1 MLADYQYI
9 LNVPDPIDE
18 DDEYT
23 LMGIVQKH
31 TIILA
36 ACYCRTGMEPGQNR
50 GGWELPG

>member
-23 LMGIVQKH
+23 LMGIVQKLL
-31 TIILA
+31 TPSLKTNTEGVGNV
-36 ACYCRTGMEPGQNR
+36 CYLHR
-50 GGWELPG
+50 